1 MEANSEGSP
10 AYRSLWVWLL
20 LAWAASA
27 ADRTIAGPVFSY
39 IISNNLPIIQGVEN
53 PYAVSGLVVGSLFF
67 AGYMLTQFPG
77 GYLGD
82 KFGHRTIIVISMLWA
97 ALATILTGFMTAI
110 VGLVAFRVITGLGE
124 GTFYSNDRS
133 LIVEQTPFEKRSFG
147 MGVVITGLA
156 IGITIAIISTPFLI
170 DLGNL
175 VLGANESWRMPFL
188 VIGVATLVVGVGIMT
203 FFKRQRGAREFRPDY
218 LAALREL
225 GKYSVVFFVI
235 IMAAYLLARW
245 LDLPEWVVAVAMAF
259 VALLLVGFAFR
270 RMGEEI
276 APVLYNRDL
285 FLIYIAFIAILWNLW
300 FFSFWSVAIVSQAA
314 PQATFLNAA
323 LTAALNAGAGIL
335 GFPIGGWIA
344 DYAKR
349 RGWGRKVI
357 LIFCT
362 LMEGLLTVA
371 FGLYI
376 INGGQALSVMG
387 VLLFFQ
393 AIFFFALQ
401 PMAQA
406 LAADISGPALL
417 GAMFG
422 MMNLVGEI
430 GAVLSPGISGAL
442 RDATG
447 TWNTAVMLDAGI
459 ILASAVVLLFVRE
472 SKASSAERQP
482 PEEAEATS

>member
-1 MEANSEGSP
+1 
-10 AYRSLWVWLL
+10 
-20 LAWAASA
+20 
-27 ADRTIAGPVFSY
+27 
-39 IISNNLPIIQGVEN
+39 
-53 PYAVSGLVVGSLFF
+53 LVVGSLFF

-97 ALATILTGFMTAI
+97 AVATILTGLMTAI

-133 LIVEQTPFEKRSFG
+133 VIVEQTPFEKRSFG

-156 IGITIAIISTPFLI
+156 IGITIAIITTPFLI

-188 VIGVATLVVGVGIMT
+188 AIGAATLVVGFGIMT

-218 LAALREL
+218 LGALREL

-235 IMAAYLLARW
+235 IMAAYLLALL
-245 LDLPEWVVAVAMAF
+245 LDLPEWVVAIAMAF
-259 VALLLVGFAFR
+259 VALLLVGFVFR

-285 FLIYIAFIAILWNLW
+285 FLIYVAFIAILWNLW

-349 RGWGRKVI
+349 KGWGRKVI

-362 LMEGLLTVA
+362 VMEGLLTVA

-387 VLLFFQ
+387 TLLFFQ

-482 PEEAEATS
+482 SEEAKTTS

>member
-1 MEANSEGSP
+1 MEANSQSRP
-10 AYRSLWVWLL
+10 AYRSLWAWLL

-39 IISNNLPIIQGVEN
+39 IINNNLPIIQGIEH

-82 KFGHRTIIVISMLWA
+82 KFGHRTIIVISMFWA
-97 ALATILTGFMTAI
+97 ALATVLTGLMTAI
-110 VGLVAFRVITGLGE
+110 VGLVALRVITGLGE
-124 GTFYSNDRS
+124 GTFYSNDRAV
-133 LIVEQTPFEKRSFG
+133 IVEQTPFEKRSFG

-156 IGITIAIISTPFLI
+156 IGITIAIITTPFLI

-175 VLGANESWRMPFL
+175 VLGANEAWRMPFFVLGAVTL
-188 VIGVATLVVGVGIMT
+188 VIGIGIVG
-203 FFKRQRGAREFRPDY
+203 FFKRQRGAREFRPAY
-218 LAALREL
+218 LATLREL
-225 GKYSVVFFVI
+225 GKYSVVFFVVV
-235 IMAAYLLARW
+235 MAAYLLARQ

-276 APVLYNRDL
+276 APVLYDRDL
-285 FLIYIAFIAILWNLW
+285 ILIYISAIAILWNLW
-300 FFSFWSVAIVSQAA
+300 FFSFWSVSIVSQAA
-314 PQATFLNAA
+314 PQASFLFAA

-349 RGWGRKVI
+349 RGWGRKVM
-357 LIFCT
+357 LISFT
-362 LMEGLLTVA
+362 LAEGLLTVA

-376 INGGQALSVMG
+376 MNGGQALSVMG
-387 VLLFFQ
+387 TLLFFQ

-401 PMAQA
+401 PISQA
-406 LAADISGPALL
+406 LVADLVATPALL
-417 GAMFG
+417 GAAFG
-422 MMNLVGEI
+422 MWNLIGEM

-447 TWNTAVMLDAGI
+447 EWYAAVMLDAGV
-459 ILASAVVLLFVRE
+459 ILASIVVLLFVRE
-472 SKASSAERQP
+472 SRAPSAEQP
-482 PEEAEATS
+482 SEVEATS